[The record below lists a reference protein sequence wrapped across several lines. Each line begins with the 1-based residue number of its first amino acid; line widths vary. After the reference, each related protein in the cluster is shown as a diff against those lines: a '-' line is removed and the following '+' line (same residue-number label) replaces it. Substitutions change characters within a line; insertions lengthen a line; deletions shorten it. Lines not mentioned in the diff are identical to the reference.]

1 LTIEFTRTQQRNNL
15 YHIHKLL
22 DLCVCITSTFRR
34 YITIKPLTAEA
45 VVSKSLYEYSK
56 DTQY

>member
-1 LTIEFTRTQQRNNL
+1 LTIEFTRTQQRINL

-34 YITIKPLTAEA
+34 Y
-45 VVSKSLYEYSK
+45 SRSNF
-56 DTQY
+56 